1 MGGRMKRMLLAAFIL
16 MSAQIAA
23 AQTLADPMRPPA
35 AFLAPAANT
44 PTQAAKP
51 TGPIVHTIIIGP
63 GRRYATIDGR
73 TVTEGDTVRG
83 MRVTRIAE
91 AGVVLRDA
99 TGQNVALE
107 LLPAV
112 GKNASAF
119 AQSERNAISVR
130 APRQ

>member
-1 MGGRMKRMLLAAFIL
+1 MKRVSLAACGL
-16 MSAQIAA
+16 IAA
-23 AQTLADPMRPPA
+23 HVASAQTLADPMRPPA
-35 AFLAPAANT
+35 AFLAPVAGAPAQT
-44 PTQAAKP
+44 AKP

-83 MRVTRIAE
+83 MRVTRIDE
-91 AGVVLRDA
+91 AQVVLRET
-99 TGQNVALE
+99 TGQTVALD

-112 GKNASAF
+112 GRHTSAI

-130 APRQ
+130 APKP